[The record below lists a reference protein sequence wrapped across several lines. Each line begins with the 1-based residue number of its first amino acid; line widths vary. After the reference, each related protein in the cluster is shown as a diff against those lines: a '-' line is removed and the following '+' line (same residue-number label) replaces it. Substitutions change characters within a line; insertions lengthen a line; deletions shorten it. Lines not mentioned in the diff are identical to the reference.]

1 MQSNTILSTSGFR
14 NFCTFA
20 PAIFAVPDFSLCFN
34 NQIPTKINIYSM
46 KILICLSNVP
56 DTTTKIRLTPEA
68 AGIDVAGVQWI
79 INPWDELALSRAIE
93 LKEKNPSVIEKI
105 SVISVGNVAAEPT
118 IRKAFAMG
126 ADDGIRINTEPLDAY
141 FVAGQLAEAIKSL
154 SYDIIMCGIESSDT
168 NGSTVGA
175 MLAELLDI
183 PSVSSVSSLD
193 VEGEAVS
200 VNREVDGGY
209 QKVNAAMPFVAVVQ
223 KGIAIEPKI
232 ATMRGIM
239 AARTKPLQVVEPAAI
254 EALTETVSYEL
265 PEAKTACKMVDADN
279 IGQLVD
285 LLHNEA
291 RVL

>member
-1 MQSNTILSTSGFR
+1 
-14 NFCTFA
+14 
-20 PAIFAVPDFSLCFN
+20 
-34 NQIPTKINIYSM
+34 M

-154 SYDIIMCGIESSDT
+154 SYDIILCGIESSDT

-175 MLAELLDI
+175 MLAELLDM

>member
-1 MQSNTILSTSGFR
+1 
-14 NFCTFA
+14 
-20 PAIFAVPDFSLCFN
+20 
-34 NQIPTKINIYSM
+34 M

-68 AGIDVAGVQWI
+68 TGIDVAGVQWI

-105 SVISVGNVAAEPT
+105 SVITVGNVSTEPT

-126 ADDGIRINTEPLDAY
+126 ADDGIRINTDPRDAY

-154 SYDIIMCGIESSDT
+154 SYDIILCGIESSDT

-175 MLAELLDI
+175 MLAELLDM

-209 QKVNAAMPFVAVVQ
+209 QKVNAALPFVAVVQ

>member
-1 MQSNTILSTSGFR
+1 
-14 NFCTFA
+14 
-20 PAIFAVPDFSLCFN
+20 
-34 NQIPTKINIYSM
+34 M

-68 AGIDVAGVQWI
+68 TGIDVAGVQWI